1 MKKIIMPKFGET
13 MTEGLIVKWLL
24 KEGQRVKKSDPLFE
38 IETDKVILTVE
49 SQIDGILTKIIVKE
63 NIIVPVGEVVGI
75 INDGQESDLKN
86 DTEPNEA
93 STYSQKNDNYNTQ
106 NDNKKDY

>member
-1 MKKIIMPKFGET
+1 MPKFGET

-93 STYSQKNDNYNTQ
+93 STYSQKNDNSNTQ
-106 NDNKKDY
+106 NDNKN